1 MFNSQYYT
9 CEQVDERLLQGYVD
23 DFNEVNSTNYS
34 KEDLLLKLFQAIN
47 WDQVFGKYE
56 ENPEFVRVYIDAT
69 KKVLWGIRAN
79 GDIYYGTGVP
89 SQIRDYIDSKIREL
103 HLDKVDDILVFLDDL
118 LDSDKTLKELLEEL
132 DIKKVDKEEG
142 KSLIDADFASG
153 ITYIE
158 SPEFKEVK
166 LDAEDKILEA
176 IYNDG
181 TKLFPVGFSI
191 DGVLCKTLHCPE
203 FLAAWLYGHDHL
215 IMAFKKD
222 GDILFGIGVPSQIK
236 QFVIDYVTPLIE
248 DINALIE
255 DIEGRIGHYDDNPEF
270 VDVLLDSVD
279 KILEGHKKNGNK
291 YFGTPVE
298 NDAAEIRSEY
308 NPEGFIEVTT
318 DNKNRIINL
327 IDDELEDIHYGG
339 INISEMKR
347 DLDNETLLT
356 DCDEDGIIYTVENND
371 STITLEVDDDLNL
384 YEVKDSHQTAEI
396 VMEEETGDI
405 YLEQTLKDM

>member
-56 ENPEFVRVYIDAT
+56 ENPEFVRLYKDVHNKI
-69 KKVLWGIRAN
+69 LWGIRTN
-79 GDIYYGTGVP
+79 GDIYYGAGVP

-191 DGVLCKTLHCPE
+191 GGVLCKTLHYPE
-203 FLAAWLYGHDHL
+203 FLAAWLDGSNHL

-236 QFVIDYVTPLIE
+236 QFVIS
-248 DINALIE
+248 LIE
-255 DIEGRIGHYDDNPEF
+255 DIEERIGHYTDNLEF
-270 VDVLLDSVD
+270 IDVLLDSVD

-298 NDAAEIRSEY
+298 NDAAEIRSES
-308 NPEGFIEVTT
+308 NPEFLDVTT
-318 DNKNRIINL
+318 DNNGKIINS
-327 IDDELEDIHYGG
+327 IDHELEDIHYGG
-339 INISEMKR
+339 INISEVKR

-371 STITLEVDDDLNL
+371 STITLEVDDELNL

>member
-56 ENPEFVRVYIDAT
+56 ENPEFVRLYLDAT
-69 KKVLWGIRAN
+69 KKVLWGIKAN
-79 GDIYYGTGVP
+79 GDIYYGAGVP

-181 TKLFPVGFSI
+181 TKLLPVGFSI
-191 DGVLCKTLHCPE
+191 G
-203 FLAAWLYGHDHL
+203 
-215 IMAFKKD
+215 
-222 GDILFGIGVPSQIK
+222 
-236 QFVIDYVTPLIE
+236 
-248 DINALIE
+248 
-255 DIEGRIGHYDDNPEF
+255 
-270 VDVLLDSVD
+270 
-279 KILEGHKKNGNK
+279 
-291 YFGTPVE
+291 
-298 NDAAEIRSEY
+298 
-308 NPEGFIEVTT
+308 
-318 DNKNRIINL
+318 
-327 IDDELEDIHYGG
+327 
-339 INISEMKR
+339 
-347 DLDNETLLT
+347 
-356 DCDEDGIIYTVENND
+356 
-371 STITLEVDDDLNL
+371 
-384 YEVKDSHQTAEI
+384 
-396 VMEEETGDI
+396 
-405 YLEQTLKDM
+405 